1 MAVKLR
7 LKRFGKKKQ
16 PFYRIVAAESSNPR
30 DGETLE
36 TLGTYDPLQDP
47 IHFDVKKDRVE
58 YWLSVGAQPSETL
71 ERLFGKEGI
80 LTAKARK
87 SSNQGIA
94 KKDREKDED

>member
-16 PFYRIVAAESSNPR
+16 PFYRVVAAESSNPR

-36 TLGTYDPLQDP
+36 TLGTYDPLKEPVQLDL
-47 IHFDVKKDRVE
+47 KKDRVE

-71 ERLFGKEGI
+71 ERLLGNEGI

-87 SSNQGIA
+87 SSNQGVA
-94 KKDREKDED
+94 KKDRAQGEK